1 MAVRPLPAHT
11 MHDIRL
17 IALDLDGTLLNSD
30 KELSSRNRKALYSAA
45 EQGIEIVP
53 TTGRFFSAIPE
64 AIRNLPFLH
73 YAITIN
79 GAQVYDIVNDLVIS
93 ATEIPCQRAMNI
105 MTYLDTL
112 PVIYDCYMRNWGWMT
127 RSMWEKADEFAPD
140 AHYAKMIHDLRQPV
154 DELKAFIAQEG
165 YDIQKIQLF
174 CKDIDL
180 HRDLLQK
187 LPERWPDFAVSS
199 AVSNNIELNHRDANK
214 GQALMQLATHLN
226 LDITQTAAFGDGL
239 NDITML
245 QQAGIGIA
253 MSNSTPEVLR
263 MADEVTADCDHD
275 GVAQFIESYIL

>member
-1 MAVRPLPAHT
+1 MR
-11 MHDIRL
+11 DIRL
-17 IALDLDGTLLNSD
+17 IALDLDGTLLNSQ
-30 KELSSRNRKALYSAA
+30 KELTARNREALWAAA
-45 EQGIEIVP
+45 EHGIEIVP
-53 TTGRFFSAIPE
+53 TTGRFFSAMPE

-93 ATEIPCQRAMNI
+93 AAEIPCQRAVDV
-105 MTYLDTL
+105 MTYLDNL
-112 PVIYDCYMRNWGWMT
+112 PVIYDCYMCNWGWMT
-127 RSMWEKADEFAPD
+127 RSMWEKAEEFAPNG
-140 AHYAKMIHDLRQPV
+140 HYAKMIHDLRQPV

-174 CKDIDL
+174 CKELDL

-187 LPERWPDFAVSS
+187 LPEGWPDFAVSS
-199 AVSNNIELNHRDANK
+199 SVSNNIELNHRDANK
-214 GQALMQLATHLN
+214 GQALRQLADQLN
-226 LDITQTAAFGDGL
+226 IDITQTAAFGDGL

-253 MSNSTPEVLR
+253 MANSVPEALCA
-263 MADEVTADCDHD
+263 ADKKTADCDHD